1 MFSDGSLYLTKVQ
14 LMHAGNYTCHA
25 VRNQDVVQT
34 HILTI
39 HSGYAGPPVAGWSV
53 NRVIYPTATPE
64 VEVKPS
70 FQSKRLKEEATVK
83 CHVAGEPLPQVQWLK
98 NDEPLTSNQSDKYD
112 IIGNGTK
119 LIIKNVDYADT
130 GAYMCQASSIGG
142 VTRDISSLVVQ
153 EQPTP
158 SKSLTCTPR
167 GSDDRFLMTANS
179 LMKHTR
185 VSVGRKTGI
194 FR

>member
-1 MFSDGSLYLTKVQ
+1 MQNSLTQERSFLR
-14 LMHAGNYTCHA
+14 NYFLA
-25 VRNQDVVQT
+25 
-34 HILTI
+34 I
-39 HSGYAGPPVAGWSV
+39 
-53 NRVIYPTATPE
+53 PE
-64 VEVKPS
+64 VKVTPR
-70 FQSKRLKEEATVK
+70 FQAKRLKEEANIR

-98 NDEPLTSNQSDKYD
+98 NDEALNHDQPDKYD

-158 SKSLTCTPR
+158 SKSFVTCMYKPV
-167 GSDDRFLMTANS
+167 LLLYVNIKQKLNS
-179 LMKHTR
+179 L
-185 VSVGRKTGI
+185 SVWDI
-194 FR
+194 